1 MGLFKR
7 KTQQKRDALGISF
20 LINGGDEIC
29 VPGYTSLDKNPEIM
43 TACHKIAQIIGAM
56 TIYLMSNTE
65 AGDVRIVNELSR
77 KLDINPNDYMT
88 RQVFMET
95 IVMNA
100 LLYGRGNSIVRPH
113 TSGGLLEDLEPI
125 PAYRVGFREDGRSY
139 KITIDGVEYSPDEL
153 LHFVYNPDKYHP
165 WKGQGI
171 TVQLQSF
178 ANNLKQAAATE
189 KAFLSSKYKPSI
201 IVKVDA
207 LAEEFSNKAGREKLM
222 EEYLDTN
229 ESGEPWIVPADT
241 IQVEQVKPL
250 TLHDLA
256 ISDNVQLNRRMV
268 ASIVGVP
275 AFLLGVGEY
284 KQAEWNAFIKYTVW
298 PLVTGISQE
307 MTKKLILSPKW
318 YIKFNMLSLYDWDLS
333 TISTVLCAMGDR
345 GWVTGNE
352 ARDRIGMSPKDG
364 LDELRVLENYIPN
377 DMSGLQKKLNQEEK

>member
-7 KTQQKRDALGISF
+7 KTQQKRGALGVSF
-20 LINGGDEIC
+20 LLNGGDEIC

-139 KITIDGVEYSPDEL
+139 KITIDGVAYSPDEL

-165 WKGQGI
+165 WKGQGV

-207 LAEEFSNKAGREKLM
+207 LAEEFSNRAGRDKLM
-222 EEYLDTN
+222 E
-229 ESGEPWIVPADT
+229 
-241 IQVEQVKPL
+241 
-250 TLHDLA
+250 
-256 ISDNVQLNRRMV
+256 
-268 ASIVGVP
+268 
-275 AFLLGVGEY
+275 
-284 KQAEWNAFIKYTVW
+284 
-298 PLVTGISQE
+298 
-307 MTKKLILSPKW
+307 
-318 YIKFNMLSLYDWDLS
+318 
-333 TISTVLCAMGDR
+333 
-345 GWVTGNE
+345 
-352 ARDRIGMSPKDG
+352 
-364 LDELRVLENYIPN
+364 
-377 DMSGLQKKLNQEEK
+377 

>member
-7 KTQQKRDALGISF
+7 KTQQKRGALGISF
-20 LINGGDEIC
+20 LLNGGDEIC
-29 VPGYTSLDKNPEIM
+29 VPGYTSLDQNPEIM

-125 PAYRVGFREDGRSY
+125 PAYRVGFLEDGRSY
-139 KITIDGVEYSPDEL
+139 KITIDGVAYSPDEL
-153 LHFVYNPDKYHP
+153 LHFVYNPDKYQP
-165 WKGQGI
+165 WKGQGV

-229 ESGEPWIVPADT
+229 ENGEPWIVPADT

-333 TISTVLCAMGDR
+333 TISTVLCAMGAR

-352 ARDRIGMSPKDG
+352 ARDRIGMSPKEG

-377 DMSGLQKKLNQEEK
+377 DMSGLQKKLHQEEK